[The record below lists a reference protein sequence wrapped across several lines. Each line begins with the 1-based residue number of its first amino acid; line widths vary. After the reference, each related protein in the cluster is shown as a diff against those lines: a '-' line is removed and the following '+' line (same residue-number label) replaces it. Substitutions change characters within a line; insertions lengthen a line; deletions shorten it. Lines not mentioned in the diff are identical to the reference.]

1 MSHIFEEL
9 TSEEQIKDIS
19 NRIKDL
25 EQDIIELEKL
35 PKIEYQKL
43 NSKEKKDVW
52 IKISFIVIKYN
63 RISDLINLSKIN
75 DCEKA
80 KLQDTLIQAT
90 NKGKTRK

>member
-1 MSHIFEEL
+1 MSQYFEEL

-43 NSKEKKDVW
+43 NSKDKEDVW
-52 IKISFIVIKYN
+52 VKMSFIIIKYK
-63 RISDLINLSKIN
+63 RICELINSAKIN
-75 DCEKA
+75 KYERA
-80 KLQDTLIQAT
+80 NLQDTLIQIT